1 MKKMML
7 ALIALF
13 AVVVANVDA
22 ARCGRRS
29 CETTCQDVT
38 PADCTPPNCYQW
50 RKVSVC
56 PLKRV
61 VYECPE
67 GSNYGDTTCSEA
79 EMIHGGSAK

>member
-7 ALIALF
+7 ALIALSAIF
-13 AVVVANVDA
+13 AGSVDA
-22 ARCGRRS
+22 KRCGTTKCQEVETE
-29 CETTCQDVT
+29 CE
-38 PADCTPPNCYQW
+38 PPKCYQW

-67 GSNYGDTTCSEA
+67 GSNYGDTTCSEH
-79 EMIHGGSAK
+79 EMVHGGASAGL

>member
-13 AVVVANVDA
+13 ALVSSNVDA
-22 ARCGRRS
+22 RRCGTSR
-29 CETTCQDVT
+29 CETKCQEVET
-38 PADCTPPNCYQW
+38 DCQPPSCYQW

-67 GSNYGDTTCSEA
+67 GSNYGGTECSEA
-79 EMIHGGSAK
+79 EMIHGGAAAQ